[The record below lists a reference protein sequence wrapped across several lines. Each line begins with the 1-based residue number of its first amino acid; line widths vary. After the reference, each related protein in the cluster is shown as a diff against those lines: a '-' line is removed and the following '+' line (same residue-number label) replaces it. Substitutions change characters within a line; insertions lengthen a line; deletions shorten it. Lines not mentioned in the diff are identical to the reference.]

1 MSRFNFARIIFFLH
15 NLSEKFITSLI
26 VSLIKIPV
34 PSTKIQSQKSHVYSL
49 AFFCLTRKKY
59 LFKVRRLAVH
69 NRTHDFFKRFDV
81 NFSVHVQLLN
91 KTKER
96 KKKQKR
102 KRLEERYSSCI
113 RKMFF
118 NKSAHVS
125 VHSSY
130 LWLTLP
136 KHIFAFLLIRK
147 RINRELQ
154 FSVFFLV

>member
-1 MSRFNFARIIFFLH
+1 MYTAF
-15 NLSEKFITSLI
+15 
-26 VSLIKIPV
+26 
-34 PSTKIQSQKSHVYSL
+34 
-49 AFFCLTRKKY
+49 FFCLTRKKY

-154 FSVFFLV
+154 FSGFFSCVNTRSRTKHYRIPNQTRYRYDTENRTFYTVNKVFS